1 MNRLCKKGLH
11 GVKVGGAKPRV
22 SSGVVE
28 CRGIMHP
35 IRRKYMYNR
44 SSIETANMPSTVARG
59 TDRLVVVET
68 EDPLT
73 TWMALS
79 VCTALTLHVE
89 RHSRLGAFLSSPLL
103 AILLSFVASGV
114 LHVLPVGASSV
125 YSAVSTWLL
134 PLGVAM
140 YVLEVDVSKVFT
152 KEMSTMMLAF
162 VLGAFGTIV
171 GTIVSSLV
179 FLEYLGIDGPHVAS
193 ALCASYIG
201 GSVNFAA
208 VIGGL
213 GTVRAETI
221 PTAMSVDNLAM
232 SLYITSLMFLSYFVS
247 DKEKEQQTTD
257 EPRDTA
263 ENTVSPCSLATAIAT
278 GLVSTRIAFT
288 CATWLGMPSLGL
300 ALVSLVACLAA
311 PLSSFIRSALKN
323 HPNKDTS
330 GVFGGSTSLAG
341 VLMTLFFCTIGAQA
355 GQIHMGKESLFLFGF
370 ITLQLSVQLLISLGL
385 GYISGVPLRT
395 MLIACNANVGGAAT
409 AVAMA
414 VSKKW
419 NDLFQP
425 ALLAAS
431 FGYVIANACGF
442 AMSICI
448 KKYII

>member
-1 MNRLCKKGLH
+1 MNGLCKKGMH
-11 GVKVGGAKPRV
+11 CGAKPRV
-22 SSGVVE
+22 SSGAME
-28 CRGIMHP
+28 CRRFLQP
-35 IRRKYMYNR
+35 RRRKYMCDR
-44 SSIETANMPSTVARG
+44 STIETANMSSTVARDG
-59 TDRLVVVET
+59 LVVVET

-73 TWMALS
+73 AWMALS
-79 VCTALTLHVE
+79 VCTALTLHME
-89 RHSRLGAFLSSPLL
+89 RHSRIGAFLSSPLL

-152 KEMSTMMLAF
+152 KEMSTMLLAF

-171 GTIVSSLV
+171 GTIVSCLV
-179 FLEYLGIDGPHVAS
+179 FLEHLGIDGPHVAS

-221 PTAMSVDNLAM
+221 PTAMSVDNLVM
-232 SLYITSLMFLSYFVS
+232 CLYIACLMFLSYFVS
-247 DKEKEQQTTD
+247 DEEEKQQQTTN
-257 EPRDTA
+257 EPYDTA
-263 ENTVSPCSLATAIAT
+263 ENTASSYSLATAIAT

-288 CATWLGMPSLGL
+288 GATWLGMPSLGL

-311 PLSSFIRSALKN
+311 PLSSFIRSILSIQTI
-323 HPNKDTS
+323 KDTS
-330 GVFGGSTSLAG
+330 GVFDGSTSLAG

-355 GQIHMGKESLFLFGF
+355 GQISMGKESLFLFAF
-370 ITLQLSVQLLISLGL
+370 ITLQLTVQLLVSLGL
-385 GYISGVPLRT
+385 GKVCGVPLRT

-409 AVAMA
+409 AVGMA

-419 NDLFQP
+419 KDLFQP